1 MCADGLVLFPSADA
15 YMCTNC
21 HTDTYYARDLEISV
35 GICIPCPPDTGGRFE
50 ANETAFAIPGLQLSC
65 TGCNCLRLLC
75 LCRRLL
81 LSSSQLLLLRSLCPR
96 QVLSE
101 RCSLEQQ
108 HLHSVRQWQS
118 RARLRH
124 ARVRPLSC
132 VHLAGRGCPRISEP
146 PLSFVLR
153 TLATSSLLSQTSSS
167 ASARRACTSL

>member
-1 MCADGLVLFPSADA
+1 MRICVQIVMLI
-15 YMCTNC
+15 
-21 HTDTYYARDLEISV
+21 HTTQEIWRYLSVFVFHAPPTQEALPDL
-35 GICIPCPPDTGGRFE
+35 E

-108 HLHSVRQWQS
+108 HLHSVRQWQR